1 MIKKFGSKKED
12 SKTNIKTQIK
22 TKITKAVYHI
32 VEHKTENGTNYQAKI
47 DTTYILRVLLHVK
60 YDTSL
65 ICLRYNS
72 KIQKFLKTECCF
84 RTYQAT
90 KPSKD

>member
-1 MIKKFGSKKED
+1 MTKKFQGKKED

-22 TKITKAVYHI
+22 IKITKAVYHI
-32 VEHKTENGTNYQAKI
+32 VQHKTDNGTNYQAKI
-47 DTTYILRVLLHVK
+47 DATYILRALLHAK

-65 ICLRYNS
+65 MCLRHNS
-72 KIQKFLKTECCF
+72 KFQTFLKTEYYF

-90 KPSKD
+90 KPHKD